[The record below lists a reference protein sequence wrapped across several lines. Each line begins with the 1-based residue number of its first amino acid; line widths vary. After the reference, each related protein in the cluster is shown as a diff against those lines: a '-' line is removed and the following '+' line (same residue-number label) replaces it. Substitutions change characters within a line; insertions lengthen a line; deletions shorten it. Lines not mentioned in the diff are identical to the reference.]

1 MRKSPLL
8 VLLVLVASVSSA
20 CVVAAVGTGVMAGQ
34 VLFEDNTYI
43 GHINVETGRTWAQTK
58 TTLSHRSSQ
67 PVDVDEAHRKI
78 VADIDSVT
86 VTASV
91 ETYDVNVSVLRVSAK
106 KYGFADNEMA
116 KMMFDRIT
124 EDINRNK

>member
-1 MRKSPLL
+1 MQKSPIVLLL
-8 VLLVLVASVSSA
+8 VLAASVSSA
-20 CVVAAVGTGVMAGQ
+20 CVVAAVGTGVVAGQ

-43 GHINVETGRTWAQTK
+43 GHINADAGHTWTQAK
-58 TTLSHRSSQ
+58 STLSKRSTQ
-67 PVDVDEAHRKI
+67 PVDVDEMHRKI
-78 VADIDSVT
+78 VADVDGTT